1 MVQEDGSVH
10 NWLVLSIIAT
20 DEQKNTSYTISKKN
34 QNKLALDL
42 NMLIMSNYTRL

>member
-20 DEQKNTSYTISKKN
+20 DEHKNTSYTISKKE
-34 QNKLALDL
+34 NKKKNLL
-42 NMLIMSNYTRL
+42 MI